1 MGHAVLS
8 QKTTKIIALGGS
20 LDGGL
25 STRHALH
32 GVLAAAQA
40 AGATVELFDIAAL
53 DLPIYVH
60 RKAPPANVERLL
72 AAVRSAD
79 GLVWGS
85 PLYHGSVSGAF
96 KNAIDW
102 LELLSRDDPP
112 YLTDKVVAL
121 VATAGGVQGMQA
133 INAMEQIVRALRG
146 ITLPLVTPI
155 ERAHQAF
162 AEDGSAKD
170 PHLAEQLT
178 RQGTELV
185 RIAGKLRGGR

>member
-1 MGHAVLS
+1 MS
-8 QKTTKIIALGGS
+8 QKTTRIIALGGS

-25 STRHALH
+25 STRHALQC
-32 GVLAAAQA
+32 VLTAAES
-40 AGATVELFDIAAL
+40 AGATVEMFDIAAL
-53 DLPIYVH
+53 NLPIYVH
-60 RKAPPANVERLL
+60 RMTPPENVERLL

-102 LELLSRDDPP
+102 LELLSRDAPP

-155 ERAHQAF
+155 ERANHAF
-162 AEDGSAKD
+162 AEDGAPKD
-170 PHLAEQLT
+170 PQLAEQLT

>member
-8 QKTTKIIALGGS
+8 QKTTRIIALGGS

-32 GVLAAAQA
+32 CVLMAAES
-40 AGATVELFDIAAL
+40 AGATVEMFDIAAL

-60 RKAPPANVERLL
+60 RMTPPENVERLL

-155 ERAHQAF
+155 ERANQAF
-162 AEDGSAKD
+162 AADGSPKD
-170 PHLAEQLT
+170 PQLAEQLT